1 MKKIDEAMTSVTE
14 ACLEF
19 QFLDDVPDASNA
31 ECKDI
36 LKDSKAK
43 FVEFVTDF
51 NVKILAELNIS
62 HNEADS
68 MTSREGEGG
77 RKEAEA
83 ARVAEIDV
91 DIDQEKISKDVKD
104 LSAELNKFEDWSEVD
119 PHEIEVAMS
128 KIEGWRKRAK
138 QIQDSV

>member
-1 MKKIDEAMTSVTE
+1 
-14 ACLEF
+14 
-19 QFLDDVPDASNA
+19 
-31 ECKDI
+31 
-36 LKDSKAK
+36 
-43 FVEFVTDF
+43 
-51 NVKILAELNIS
+51 
-62 HNEADS
+62 